1 MNYWAQENILGPF
14 YFGEGA
20 MKLITIMGIV
30 GCLGLAYFLPH
41 RIAGADTLTVARF
54 RLDPAQSKFMV
65 HANRT
70 GLAWFKGHSHRIA
83 AKDFSGVAELNLDAL
98 NPASLQMTVRAASLE
113 ETDPVFTPEQKK
125 IINKELN
132 EIVLETA
139 KFPEITFRSTQ
150 VTGSPAQGKFNV
162 RITGDLTLHGV
173 TKRETIP
180 ATVTVSGDTLRA
192 TGEFSMDRK
201 DFNVNATEAFHGFVR
216 VKHDLKFV
224 FDIVGRRE

>member
-1 MNYWAQENILGPF
+1 
-14 YFGEGA
+14 
-20 MKLITIMGIV
+20 MKLISIMCIV
-30 GCLGLAYFLPH
+30 GCLGLVYFLPH

-65 HANRT
+65 HADRW
-70 GLAWFKGHSHRIA
+70 GLLWFKGHSHRIA
-83 AKDFSGVAELNLDAL
+83 VKDFGGVAELNLDAV
-98 NPASLQMTVRAASLE
+98 NPASLQMTAQASSLE
-113 ETDPVFTPEQKK
+113 ETDPVFTSEQKK

-150 VTGSPAQGKFNV
+150 VTGSPGQGKFDV

-173 TKRETIP
+173 TKRVTIP
-180 ATVTVSGDTLRA
+180 AAVTVSGDTMHA
-192 TGEFSMDRK
+192 VGEFEIDRK
-201 DFNVNATEAFHGFVR
+201 DFDVNATDAFHGLVR
-216 VKHDLKFV
+216 IKHDLKFV